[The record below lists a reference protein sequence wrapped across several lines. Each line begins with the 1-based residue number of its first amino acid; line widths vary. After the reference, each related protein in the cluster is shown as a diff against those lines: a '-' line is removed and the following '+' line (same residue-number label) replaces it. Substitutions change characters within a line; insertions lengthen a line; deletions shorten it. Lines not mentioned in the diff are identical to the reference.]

1 MNTSTQGYK
10 QVSRD
15 RFLAQNITVADK
27 RKLGKDFLDRKE
39 RARKRK
45 QKKKG
50 GFQVGNTLYA
60 RSSVVRILLLLFFPL
75 LILLAHIYLLFCVG

>member
-1 MNTSTQGYK
+1 
-10 QVSRD
+10 
-15 RFLAQNITVADK
+15 LAQNITVADK

-50 GFQVGNTLYA
+50 GFQKGNTLNA
-60 RSSVVRILLLLFFPL
+60 RSSVVRILFN
-75 LILLAHIYLLFCVG
+75 